1 MIVSG
6 PVGCR
11 GGEADDDPRPDTGLS
26 RGPVGWAVDRFQ
38 NTRQPDP
45 DWWRE
50 LWSDPAGTL
59 GTLGVDAGTDLAD
72 VGCGDGHFAIPA
84 AELVEPGTVYAVD
97 VDGTMLDEI
106 EARAVER
113 GIENL
118 RTVSGDARELASL
131 LPEQVDVVLVA
142 NTFHGVAAPTAFAEQ
157 VYRSLRPGGR
167 FVIVNWRDAPP
178 GDTPVAGEPRGPPAD
193 LRMTTSETCSVVAP
207 AGFEVDREVDLPPY
221 HYGLVFRRGHDR

>member
-1 MIVSG
+1 MRRSG
-6 PVGCR
+6 
-11 GGEADDDPRPDTGLS
+11 ADRERSTDVPRVDSGLS
-26 RGPVGWAVDRFQ
+26 PGSVGRIVERFR
-38 NTRQPDP
+38 NTRQPDR

-50 LWSDPAGTL
+50 LWPDPAATL
-59 GTLGVDAGTDLAD
+59 RELGVEAGVDLAD
-72 VGCGDGHFAIPA
+72 VGCGDGHCAIPA
-84 AELVEPGTVYAVD
+84 AGIVAPATVYVVD

-118 RTVSGDARELASL
+118 VTVSGDARELTSI

-167 FVIVNWRDAPP
+167 FVVVNWRDAPP
-178 GDTPVAGEPRGPPAD
+178 GETTVAGEPRGPPAD
-193 LRMTTSETCSVVAP
+193 LRTTPAETRSVVAP
-207 AGFEVDREVDLPPY
+207 AGFEVDREVDLPPH
-221 HYGLVFRRGHDR
+221 HYGLVFRRAHDR